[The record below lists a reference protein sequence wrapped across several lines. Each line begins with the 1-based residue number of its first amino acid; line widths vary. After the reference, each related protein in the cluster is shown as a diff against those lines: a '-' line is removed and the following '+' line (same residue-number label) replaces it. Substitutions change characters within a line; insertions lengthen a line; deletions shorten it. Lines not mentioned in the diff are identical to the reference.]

1 MRTST
6 RSTHLIAAVET
17 GNGDAN
23 RSSVTHNYRDARAM
37 SAKELRKK
45 KLVLYFYD
53 AFECEHLEII
63 VSIFCCVRA
72 LNERLINSCFVDESK
87 FVRTR
92 DKSKSPLTSN
102 TDSCFV

>member
-17 GNGDAN
+17 GNDDAN
-23 RSSVTHNYRDARAM
+23 RSSVTHNYRGDAHAM

-45 KLVLYFYD
+45 KLVLCFCD

-63 VSIFCCVRA
+63 VSIF
-72 LNERLINSCFVDESK
+72 
-87 FVRTR
+87 
-92 DKSKSPLTSN
+92 
-102 TDSCFV
+102 